1 MQSFYPERFTREMSC
16 TEAEWLRL
24 LPRAI
29 GAHAWEQAGP
39 SVTVRIGAGALR
51 VLWQALAPRTLGL
64 VRLERLQAEFAFNGV
79 DDHQRL
85 AFMRRFDLYTQRGGG

>member
-24 LPRAI
+24 LPRAM
-29 GAHAWEQAGP
+29 GEHAWEQTGP
-39 SVTVRIGAGALR
+39 SVTVRIGTGTLG
-51 VLWQALAPRTLGL
+51 VQWQALAPRTLGL
-64 VRLERLQAEFAFNGV
+64 VRLERLQAEFVFSGV
-79 DDHQRL
+79 DDRGRL